1 MNSGWAAKLESKFFT
16 LSIVAGLLVA
26 GSVLGWLQIPLEV
39 APAENTPS
47 FLYIQA
53 QAREEQTPVQLEALA
68 TQAIEGSMRTVGGVL
83 EFSTRTGPKSVSVS
97 MQLKPGTDLD
107 LASVQA
113 LEALQPLIDARVL
126 DPKGISVSRF
136 NPDAAPI
143 VRLGL
148 TDPSGLLDL
157 PQLVRSVLVPRVES
171 IPQVSKAE
179 LLGADPETL
188 SMNLGLAALLGRG
201 VDPIDLGAKLR
212 PAQWRD
218 SLGQV
223 QLRDGRNALSVRG
236 QLLIEDLASYR
247 AQMVT
252 PGQGLRL
259 ADLGELRAEERK
271 DKSASR
277 VDGKDAIFLE
287 LFLRDRASPFEMEK
301 ALKLALFEFEKDPRT
316 RGTVHIEWIMNRVD
330 DLSVAL
336 NDVKSS
342 LFQSILIT
350 FAVIYLF
357 IRRWGRTALISSTIP
372 LTLALTVGLL
382 HLAGMTLNI
391 MTLSGLILGIGMVVD
406 NVILVVDRTLELREQ
421 EGLPL
426 GRAVLQAVGLS
437 APALIMATVTNA
449 VIFLPVA
456 FSESEDGFVV
466 LLKAF
471 QAPILATLLASL
483 VLAVFILPVM
493 VRSFPKT
500 MEADSGSTQAL
511 ATERWFVKLYEKRR
525 LAAFVCFL
533 GMVFLAERVSEI
545 PQTDLEPPAD
555 PWVSLNLN
563 FLPEFPKE
571 SRRGVYEALDQKLL
585 QSQKTL
591 RFRSVASTFQSQ
603 GDIAGIQLYP
613 VPADEPEVE
622 LKELEAR
629 VRTWLAHEWTAIPG
643 TGLGVAY
650 EAMTYASGSG
660 PRKVFEFEG
669 PSSAVLDQLL
679 LDLRTRLSAIDGVA
693 RVLSEEEAFGE
704 KEWVLVPNETVLAQA
719 KLTSMELAQKIS
731 SSMQAVQVGPLRW
744 NGGEVGIRITVQ
756 PGQALPGQVWDRN
769 TVMSIPIPLGEGR
782 AVTVGALGRLV
793 EKAKRRSIAREKG
806 LSKARVAV
814 EFRLALNTAPTR
826 KAVGEAQNLV
836 QQLEFPP
843 GYGIKK
849 RDTEER
855 LAAMQKNMI
864 FMIVLASALIYLL
877 LGAAFE
883 SLLLPLAVLATI
895 PAAILSGIFGLWL
908 MGRELDVMARLSLVV
923 LVGIGV
929 NNAIILIDLIQE
941 LRSQG
946 LSKRDAVIQGCSR
959 RLQAVLMTTSI
970 QVLGVIPV
978 AVGNSKIMGIPY
990 ASLGVCIIS
999 GMLLGTLITFAVL
1012 PWLYETLAGLE
1023 ERWKT
1028 KNLNESGPGQSA
1040 QTEGL
1045 AAIRPVPLEPEASQ
1059 PQRIAS

>member
-1 MNSGWAAKLESKFFT
+1 MNSGWAAKLEAKFFT

-26 GSVLGWLQIPLEV
+26 GSILGWLQIPLEV

-83 EFSTRTGPKSVSVS
+83 EFSTRTGPKAISVS

-113 LEALQPLIDARVL
+113 MEALQPLIDARVL
-126 DPKGISVSRF
+126 DPKGISISRF

-143 VRLGL
+143 IRLGL

-157 PQLVRSVLVPRVES
+157 PHLVRDHLVPRVES
-171 IPQVSKAE
+171 IPQISKAE
-179 LLGADPETL
+179 LLGSEPGTL
-188 SMNLGLAALLGRG
+188 TLNLGLAALLGRG
-201 VDPIDLGAKLR
+201 VDPVQLGGKLR
-212 PAQWRD
+212 PAQWRE
-218 SLGQV
+218 SIGQV
-223 QLRDGRNALSVRG
+223 RLQDGRTALSVRG
-236 QLLIEDLASYR
+236 QLLVEDLATYR
-247 AQMVT
+247 SQMLT
-252 PGQGLRL
+252 RGQGLRL
-259 ADLGELRAEERK
+259 ADLGELKPEERK

-277 VDGKDAIFLE
+277 VDGRDAIFLE
-287 LFLRDRASPFEMEK
+287 IYLRDRASPFEMEK
-301 ALKLALFEFEKDPRT
+301 ALRVALSEFQRDPRT

-336 NDVKSS
+336 GDVKSS
-342 LFQSILIT
+342 LLQSILIT
-350 FAVIYLF
+350 FAVIYFF
-357 IRRWGRTALISSTIP
+357 IRKWGRTAVISSTIP
-372 LTLALTVGLL
+372 LTLVLTVGLL
-382 HLAGMTLNI
+382 RLAGMTLNI

-406 NVILVVDRTLELREQ
+406 NVILVVDRTLELTE
-421 EGLPL
+421 EGVPL

-493 VRSFPKT
+493 VRSFPRT
-500 MEADSGSTQAL
+500 MAVAEKVDQGT
-511 ATERWFVKLYEKRR
+511 ATERWFVRLYEKRR
-525 LAAFVCFL
+525 LAALACLL

-563 FLPEFPKE
+563 FLPEFPKD
-571 SRRGVYEALDQKLL
+571 SRRAVYEALDQKLL
-585 QSQKTL
+585 KAQSSL
-591 RFRSVASTFQSQ
+591 RFRSVASTFQAQ
-603 GDIAGIQLYP
+603 GDLAGIQLYP
-613 VPADEPEVE
+613 EAADEPEVE

-629 VRTWLAHEWTAIPG
+629 VRTWLAQEWTPIPG

-650 EAMTYASGSG
+650 EAMTYSSGNG
-660 PRKVFEFEG
+660 PRKVFEFQG
-669 PSSAVLDQLL
+669 PSSAVLDEILSG
-679 LDLRTRLSAIDGVA
+679 LRTRLAAIDGVT

-704 KEWVLVPNETVLAQA
+704 KEWVLVPNEMVLARA
-719 KLTSMELAQKIS
+719 KLNSVELAQKIS
-731 SSMQAVQVGPLRW
+731 ASMQSVQVGPLRW
-744 NGGEVGIRITVQ
+744 NGGEVGIRIALL

-769 TVMSIPIPLGEGR
+769 TVMSIPVSLGSGKS
-782 AVTVGALGRLV
+782 VTVGALGWLV
-793 EKAKRRSIAREKG
+793 EKAKRRSISREKG

-814 EFRLALNTAPTR
+814 EFRLGLNTAPTR
-826 KAVGEAQNLV
+826 KALGEAQSLV
-836 QQLEFPP
+836 SQQPFPP
-843 GYGIKK
+843 GYGIKTTG
-849 RDTEER
+849 TEER
-855 LAAMQKNMI
+855 LEAMQKNMI

-999 GMLLGTLITFAVL
+999 GMLLGTLMTFAVL
-1012 PWLYETLAGLE
+1012 PWLYETLAGIE
-1023 ERWKT
+1023 ERWKGRGFSELEQDRSART
-1028 KNLNESGPGQSA
+1028 AGLEESRPGP
-1040 QTEGL
+1040 L
-1045 AAIRPVPLEPEASQ
+1045 AREASQ